1 MPFVRII
8 FAALLVMAWL
18 PVANSCLLAAQFP
31 NQIQDCCAGEG
42 TPVGDSD
49 AGCDS
54 CTTLES
60 GFPLSLLQAFIL
72 SAPAAAEATRLGELF
87 RVLAAEV
94 TDDVPASAL
103 ESPPAAQSLWEFV
116 ARTALPV
123 RGPSLAA

>member
-8 FAALLVMAWL
+8 FAALLLMAWL
-18 PVANSCLLAAQFP
+18 PAANSCLLAAQFP
-31 NQIQDCCAGEG
+31 NQIQDCCAEEG
-42 TPVGDSD
+42 D

-60 GFPLSLLQAFIL
+60 GFQLSLLQAFL
-72 SAPAAAEATRLGELF
+72 LPAPAATEIICLGELL
-87 RVLAAEV
+87 RALAAEV

-103 ESPPAAQSLWEFV
+103 ESPPEVQSLWEFV

-123 RGPSLAA
+123 RGPSLGA